1 MTGLKLDMTERMRRA
16 ERNRRLMWGVLLLA
30 IGLPIIYGF
39 WWVGKRVN
47 YSLQYE
53 DMVRA
58 TVREMVQPEAL
69 KERP

>member
-1 MTGLKLDMTERMRRA
+1 MTGLKLGINERLRKSERARRISI
-16 ERNRRLMWGVLLLA
+16 VL
-30 IGLPIIYGF
+30 IGLALFLAVYCGF
-39 WWVGKRVN
+39 WWIDKNVS

-58 TVREMVQPEAL
+58 TVREMVKPEAM

>member
-1 MTGLKLDMTERMRRA
+1 MTGLKLDMGERMRRA
-16 ERNRRLMWGVLLLA
+16 ERNRRLVWAGLLLA
-30 IGLPIIYGF
+30 IGLPIAFGF
-39 WWVGKRVN
+39 WWVDTRVN

-58 TVREMVQPEAL
+58 TVREMVKPEAM